1 MPSVKIDICKCCGRR
16 TYIQNKFLSLCSK
29 CVYEKNHK
37 TKKEFKTKKVAR
49 KSTGEK
55 ELFLEVWNERIH
67 RCENCGTDL
76 GKIPKAYMFA
86 HIRAKSIDSTNR
98 LNKENIRLLCWD
110 CHDALDKQ
118 GKEKYEKRA
127 QDSK

>member
-1 MPSVKIDICKCCGRR
+1 MSSVRIGTCKGCGKE

-37 TKKEFKTKKVAR
+37 NKKEPKIKKVR
-49 KSTGEK
+49 YKSTGER
-55 ELFLEVWNERIH
+55 ELFLEIWNERIH
-67 RCENCGTDL
+67 RCENCGMDL
-76 GKIPKAYMFA
+76 GRTPKAYMFA
-86 HIRAKSIDSTNR
+86 HIRAKSVDRSNR

-118 GKEKYEKRA
+118 GKERYGKRA
-127 QDSK
+127 QDFR